1 MFFHGGTNS
10 KKIDDFLDFSANTSP
25 LGVHKAAS
33 KALLALSL
41 DPNMLAC
48 YPDPNCTELKEKL
61 AQFWKFNGPIL
72 CGSGAADLIQLISCV
87 YAGTGSLSSFN
98 LIIEPAFSE
107 YENGLLMAVDE
118 EKILHLTLSE
128 ENDFQWTDADFE
140 KLQKILSG
148 GVPLLYIATPSNP
161 AGNVVPYEML
171 EKIVRECEKAN
182 TICVIDACFAQFSV
196 NAEKSIRDLIE
207 RADEFPHVIILNAF
221 TKIYGMAGLRL
232 GYCLC
237 FSAEVYDPLV
247 KSLRSWSIS
256 TDAQVTG
263 SAVIEAELKKSS
275 WEKDMQKLVT
285 TEKKLLVNCLK
296 KIGARVVDGEANYV
310 LFKLTEEL
318 QNKALEF
325 ANKNENVK
333 HHSGHNGPR
342 RQSAFNS
349 QEADNP
355 STTPLCRALD
365 KSKIVIRG
373 CKDFYGMDEYWYRA
387 SIKAHDENVHL
398 IKALEEIFLK

>member
-41 DPNMLAC
+41 DPNVLAC

-61 AQFWKFNGPIL
+61 AEFWKFNGPIL

-128 ENDFQWTDADFE
+128 ENDFTWTEEDFE

-171 EKIVRECEKAN
+171 LKIVQECEKN
-182 TICVIDACFAQFSV
+182 GTVCVIDGCFAQFSPT
-196 NAEKSIRDLIE
+196 AEKSIRNLIE
-207 RADEFPHVIILNAF
+207 RSEEFPHVIILNAF

-237 FSAEVYDPLV
+237 FSAEIYDPLV

-263 SAVIEAELKKSS
+263 SAVIEAELGEST
-275 WEKDMQKLVT
+275 WQKDMLKVVME
-285 TEKKLLVNCLK
+285 EKQLLVESLK
-296 KIGARVVDGEANYV
+296 KCGARVVDGEANYV
-310 LFKLTEEL
+310 LFKLTEEM
-318 QNKALEF
+318 QKKALDF
-325 ANKNENVK
+325 AHNHENAL
-333 HHSGHNGPR
+333 HHSGHNGPKK
-342 RQSAFNS
+342 QSKFHS
-349 QEADNP
+349 VELDNP
-355 STTPLCRALD
+355 SSTPLCRALD
-365 KSKIVIRG
+365 AYKIVIRG
-373 CKDFYGMDEYWYRA
+373 CSDFYGMDEFWYRA
-387 SIKAHDENVHL
+387 SIKPHVENEQL